1 MKTTSKKKT
10 TLKKEEDLKNEANLK
25 NEDDLKMMRMNLK
38 MKTTYK
44 HFFKLSKFGFS
55 HFIDFKETANVPSVF
70 QLRRQYH

>member
-1 MKTTSKKKT
+1 MKT
-10 TLKKEEDLKNEANLK
+10 TLKKEEDLKNEDNLK
-25 NEDDLKMMRMNLK
+25 NVDNLKMMMTSKMRMNLK